1 MTKFG
6 DNKVT
11 GGSDNSKHRAGNES
25 DNIRNM
31 SIKDMIE
38 RRVREYPEGILMKAD
53 GIEYA
58 WRDIDRGASVIAGEL
73 YALGAGSGSHVALC
87 GANSVNWILTFFAI
101 QKIGAVAVVLNPQF
115 TSEEITALSM
125 AGDFTHFCLGNAS
138 VRDRQQ
144 FLAQIT
150 DPEKSRIRE
159 VLDVGDEIDFLKRP
173 LAVYPDVRPA
183 SDHACLII
191 FTSGSTGTP
200 KGVML
205 SPSYLFSSSDYC
217 VRKLKMT
224 VDDRICAILPF
235 FHIFGLTAVLLSCV
249 ICGSLLVLPCS
260 LKPDKLISVLKNE
273 KCTILH
279 SVPTVLIRLV
289 NSPGFS
295 EELVSGIRASY
306 ISGSPVSEAQ
316 LKILMRRFPNNHF
329 LRRYGLTEM
338 TPVSST
344 DLEDD
349 TDHILY
355 TVGKPVDGADVR
367 IKDMETDNF
376 CPAGIQGE
384 IVVKGNFKMSGY
396 YKQPT
401 DKQPFDRDGFLQ
413 TGDLGFLDE
422 EGYLHYTGRAKEIII
437 RGGENIMPNEV
448 ASAISMY
455 ENVVDVKVIGVPDE
469 IYGEIVTAAVVLKE
483 GVSFDG
489 KEIRDFLMT
498 KLARYKI
505 PAYFFIYEKLPSLAN
520 GKIDTLSLKKEIIN
534 RLKNI
539 G

>member
-1 MTKFG
+1 MTEF
-6 DNKVT
+6 V
-11 GGSDNSKHRAGNES
+11 
-25 DNIRNM
+25 DNIINM

-38 RRVREYPEGILMKAD
+38 RRVRECPDGILMKAD
-53 GIEYA
+53 GTEYS

-73 YALGAGSGSHVALC
+73 YALGARPGSHVALC
-87 GANSVNWILTFFAI
+87 GTNSVNWILTFFAI

-125 AGDFTHFCLGNAS
+125 AGDFTHFCLGNTS
-138 VRDRQQ
+138 VRDQKQ
-144 FLAQIT
+144 FLSQIT
-150 DPEKSRIRE
+150 DPEKSRIRA
-159 VLDVGDEIDFLKRP
+159 VLDVGDEVDFLKRP
-173 LAVYPDVRPA
+173 LAVCPDVRPA
-183 SDHACLII
+183 PDHACLII

-224 VDDRICAILPF
+224 ADDRVCAILPF

-249 ICGSLLVLPCS
+249 ICGSLLVLPSS
-260 LKPDKLISVLKNE
+260 LKTDEIMSVLKNE

-289 NSPGFS
+289 NSPVFS
-295 EELVSGIRASY
+295 KELVSGIRASY

-316 LKILMRRFPNNHF
+316 LNILMRRFPNCRF
-329 LRRYGLTEM
+329 MRRYGLTEM

-349 TDHILY
+349 TDHILC
-355 TVGKPVDGADVR
+355 TVGKPVDGTDVR
-367 IKDMETDNF
+367 IKDIKTGDF
-376 CPAGIQGE
+376 CPADIQGE
-384 IVVKGNFKMSGY
+384 IVVKGSFMMSGY
-396 YKQPT
+396 YKQPI
-401 DKQPFDRDGFLQ
+401 DKQPFDRDGFLH
-413 TGDLGFLDE
+413 TGDLGFLDK

-448 ASAISMY
+448 AFAISKY

-489 KEIRDFLMT
+489 KEMRNFLMT

-505 PAYFFIYEKLPSLAN
+505 PAYFFIYEKLPTLAN
-520 GKIDTLSLKKEIIN
+520 GKIDAVSLKKEIIN